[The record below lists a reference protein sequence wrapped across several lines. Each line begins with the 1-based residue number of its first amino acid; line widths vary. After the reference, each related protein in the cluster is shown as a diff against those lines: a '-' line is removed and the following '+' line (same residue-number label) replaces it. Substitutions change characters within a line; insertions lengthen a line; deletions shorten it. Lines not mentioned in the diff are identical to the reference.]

1 MTVQSLYKTIQ
12 QYMSYLTLKEASEA
26 TGLNEATIRR
36 LCKKPSSKPFV
47 DMRKGKQGGMYTI
60 QANYL
65 FDVYSPVKSA
75 QNPAYTRVDNDLTSL
90 YREPIQDYTALLAA
104 KDEIIELLK
113 SETAYLRAENSSL
126 REENRELKLLPSPSS
141 PTTIVIPDNEP
152 NQSDKQGK
160 KSFWKRLFN

>member
-1 MTVQSLYKTIQ
+1 MN
-12 QYMSYLTLKEASEA
+12 YLSLKEASEA

-36 LCKKPSSKPFV
+36 LCKKPASKPFIQ
-47 DMRKGKQGGMYTI
+47 MKKGKQGDMYTI

-65 FDVYSPVKSA
+65 FDVYPPLKPT

-90 YREPIQDYTALLAA
+90 HKEPVQDYTALLAA

-126 REENRELKLLPSPSS
+126 REENRELKLLPPPSF
-141 PTTIVIPDNEP
+141 PATPVTPDNGP
-152 NQSDKQGK
+152 NQSEQQNK
-160 KSFWKRLFN
+160 KSFWKRLFS